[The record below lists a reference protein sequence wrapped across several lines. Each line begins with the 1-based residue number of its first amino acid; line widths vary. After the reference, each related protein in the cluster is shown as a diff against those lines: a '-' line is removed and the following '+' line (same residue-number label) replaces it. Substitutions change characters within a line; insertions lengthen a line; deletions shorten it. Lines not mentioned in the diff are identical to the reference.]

1 LPNFPIGSKNI
12 TKYKDPEKFRNFYG
26 WWIVVATVLCFGLYS
41 GTLFYGFGAFFLPV
55 LTEFNATRSSLSV
68 VFSFSKFETGILGP
82 VEGLLIDRFGTRK
95 LMFLAV
101 ILGGA
106 GFLLLSRVNSLMM
119 FGVVFILCV
128 ALWMHAAFNMVPMI
142 ATANWFIKKRSRAIG
157 IGMAGIGLA
166 GIIVPLLSWFI
177 AQYGWREAFTI
188 IGIVVW
194 GIGIPLSLIMRH
206 KPEQHGY
213 LPDGETPSAPVGGRM
228 TQVTDVGSSA
238 AQTRETHP
246 AEVDF
251 TPRQAL
257 RTPAFWLISIS
268 FCLRLVTVSALAL
281 HFIPLLVDMGISLQT
296 AGTMLGSIAA
306 ISVIG
311 RIGIG
316 WLGDIFDKRLLTA
329 ACLATIALGLFVLS
343 RAEQLWQV
351 AIFLAIYPI
360 PYGGASVLVRSITG
374 EFFGR
379 KAFGTIYGFIGI
391 ALMVGTIV
399 GPLVMGYIYDVTGSY
414 QSALNLAAL
423 GCIIAIIFI
432 LSARHPVLSDH
443 IVR

>member
-1 LPNFPIGSKNI
+1 MPNFPIGSKNI
-12 TKYKDPEKFRNFYG
+12 TKYKDPEKFRIFYG
-26 WWIVVATVLCFGLYS
+26 WWIVVATVLCFGLHS
-41 GTLFYGFGAFFLPV
+41 GTLFYGFGAFFLPI

-68 VFSFSKFETGILGP
+68 VFSFSRFETGILGP

-119 FGVVFILCV
+119 FGAIFVLCV
-128 ALWMHAAFNMVPMI
+128 ALWMHVAFNMAPMI

-166 GIIVPLLSWFI
+166 GIIVPLLNWFI
-177 AQYGWREAFTI
+177 AQYGWREVFII
-188 IGIVVW
+188 IGIAVW

-213 LPDGETPSAPVGGRM
+213 LPDGEAPSAPVGGRM

-246 AEVDF
+246 TEVDF

-257 RTPAFWLISIS
+257 RTSAFWLISIS
-268 FCLRLVTVSALAL
+268 FCLRLVTVSALAV

-329 ACLATIALGLFVLS
+329 ACLVTIALGLFVLS

-414 QSALNLAAL
+414 QSALILAAL
-423 GCIIAIIFI
+423 GCVIAIILI
-432 LSARHPVLSDH
+432 LFARRPVLSDH

>member
-1 LPNFPIGSKNI
+1 M
-12 TKYKDPEKFRNFYG
+12 
-26 WWIVVATVLCFGLYS
+26 ATVLCFGLYS

-128 ALWMHAAFNMVPMI
+128 ALWMHAAFNMIPMI

-188 IGIVVW
+188 IGIAVW

>member
-1 LPNFPIGSKNI
+1 MAQ
-12 TKYKDPEKFRNFYG
+12 
-26 WWIVVATVLCFGLYS
+26 VA
-41 GTLFYGFGAFFLPV
+41 
-55 LTEFNATRSSLSV
+55 
-68 VFSFSKFETGILGP
+68 
-82 VEGLLIDRFGTRK
+82 
-95 LMFLAV
+95 
-101 ILGGA
+101 
-106 GFLLLSRVNSLMM
+106 
-119 FGVVFILCV
+119 
-128 ALWMHAAFNMVPMI
+128 
-142 ATANWFIKKRSRAIG
+142 
-157 IGMAGIGLA
+157 
-166 GIIVPLLSWFI
+166 
-177 AQYGWREAFTI
+177 
-188 IGIVVW
+188 
-194 GIGIPLSLIMRH
+194 
-206 KPEQHGY
+206 
-213 LPDGETPSAPVGGRM
+213 
-228 TQVTDVGSSA
+228 DVGSPA

-246 AEVDF
+246 IEIDF

-257 RTPAFWLISIS
+257 RTPAFWLISVS
-268 FCLRLVTVSALAL
+268 FCLRLVAVGAISV

-296 AGTMLGSIAA
+296 AGIMLGSIAA
-306 ISVIG
+306 ISTVG

-329 ACLATIALGLFVLS
+329 ACLATMVLGLFLLS

-351 AIFLAIYPI
+351 AIFLAIYPV

-399 GPLVMGYIYDVTGSY
+399 GPLAMGYIYDVTGSY

-423 GCIIAIIFI
+423 GCILAIIFI